1 MQHSYCTDIPW
12 GEAQPGDLVFYPDDS
27 HVGIAGGT
35 DADGN
40 LLIVHCSGGANGV
53 VITGSAG
60 FTAVRHIAQS
70 NVSHRENH
78 AARSDRTYV
87 FLQQCTSES
96 QLVQISIY
104 HFK

>member
-40 LLIVHCSGGANGV
+40 LLIIHCSGGANGG
-53 VITGSAG
+53 IYSSGK
-60 FTAVRHIAQS
+60 
-70 NVSHRENH
+70 
-78 AARSDRTYV
+78 
-87 FLQQCTSES
+87 SEF
-96 QLVQISIY
+96 V
-104 HFK
+104 

>member
-12 GEAQPGDLVFYPDDS
+12 GEAQPGDLAFYPDDS

-40 LLIVHCSGGANGV
+40 LLIVHCV

-60 FTAVRHIAQS
+60 FTAVAS
-70 NVSHRENH
+70 PN
-78 AARSDRTYV
+78 
-87 FLQQCTSES
+87 L
-96 QLVQISIY
+96 
-104 HFK
+104 FKA